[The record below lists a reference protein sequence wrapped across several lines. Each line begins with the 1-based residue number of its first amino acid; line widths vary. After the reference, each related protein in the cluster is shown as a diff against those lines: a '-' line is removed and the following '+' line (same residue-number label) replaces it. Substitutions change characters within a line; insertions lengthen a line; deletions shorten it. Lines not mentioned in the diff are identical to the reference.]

1 MCIRD
6 RGQGV
11 RNDRFGGAL
20 ARVLRT
26 GCEGHQGGEEYGDKY
41 LFHVFF
47 RFWTLS
53 DFPRR
58 AHRLVDEP
66 VCGLVSDEELLVGIE
81 MQRAVQAQGARAEVH
96 ERGACLLYTSRCV

>member
-1 MCIRD
+1 MI
-6 RGQGV
+6 
-11 RNDRFGGAL
+11 NIF
-20 ARVLRT
+20 
-26 GCEGHQGGEEYGDKY
+26 
-41 LFHVFF
+41 FHVFF

-81 MQRAVQAQGARAEVH
+81 MQRAVQAQGACPEVH
-96 ERGACLLYTSRCV
+96 ERGAAVSLELVEGERLAVAHACQEIGVLRFGVGHFGDLLHDVGNRALKP